1 MEVVVLNLGDVEQK
15 SSNEILNLLTVL
27 FSATTPPDEKKKIL
41 SDDFHI
47 AMTEE
52 FESEVQRMCNLS
64 KGVYDKGIQDGIQ
77 QGVQQGLQQGEDLLA
92 QLMTKLFSLGRTN
105 DAERAAADKEYR
117 KMLMEEFQITKS

>member
-1 MEVVVLNLGDVEQK
+1 LPRQ
-15 SSNEILNLLTVL
+15 
-27 FSATTPPDEKKKIL
+27 IL

-64 KGVYDKGIQDGIQ
+64 KGVYDKGIQQGI
-77 QGVQQGLQQGEDLLA
+77 QQGEDLLA

-105 DAERAAADKEYR
+105 DAKRAAEDKEYR
-117 KMLMEEFQITKS
+117 RMLMEELQITKS

>member
-1 MEVVVLNLGDVEQK
+1 
-15 SSNEILNLLTVL
+15 
-27 FSATTPPDEKKKIL
+27 
-41 SDDFHI
+41 
-47 AMTEE
+47 
-52 FESEVQRMCNLS
+52 MCNLS

-77 QGVQQGLQQGEDLLA
+77 QGVQQGLQQGLQQGEDLLA

>member
-1 MEVVVLNLGDVEQK
+1 LHQGKTEFSATIPLR
-15 SSNEILNLLTVL
+15 LLFTVL
-27 FSATTPPDEKKKIL
+27 FSVTTPPDEKKKIL

>member
-1 MEVVVLNLGDVEQK
+1 
-15 SSNEILNLLTVL
+15 VL

-64 KGVYDKGIQDGIQ
+64 KGVYDKGVQQGIQ
-77 QGVQQGLQQGEDLLA
+77 QGVQQGIQQGVQQGIQQGEDLFA
-92 QLMTKLFSLGRTN
+92 QLITKLFSLGRTD
-105 DAERAAADKEYR
+105 DAERAASDREYR
-117 KMLMEEFQITKS
+117 KRLMEEFQITK